1 LVSFP
6 LNGDLNCRDGEKKR
20 DSTLKENIT
29 LSLSVCAAV
38 GPKGRKAFVAPLF
51 SSLLCFLSTAGKKKG
66 KKDKK
71 NVPNRIKNVCIHSIY
86 SSFPLSSTVL

>member
-29 LSLSVCAAV
+29 LSLSLCAAV
-38 GPKGRKAFVAPLF
+38 GPKGKRTEEKAFVAPLF
-51 SSLLCFLSTAGKKKG
+51 SSLLCFLSTAGKKKE
-66 KKDKK
+66 KK
-71 NVPNRIKNVCIHSIY
+71 R
-86 SSFPLSSTVL
+86 